1 MPDMWFSTY
10 SSLNATK
17 TAGARALE
25 SPQDIA
31 IRAPEY
37 IDNVRN
43 DEVEVNEKDHTDEG
57 TGGWEKDFTFH
68 QIL

>member
-1 MPDMWFSTY
+1 MVQHLFVP
-10 SSLNATK
+10 NATK

-57 TGGWEKDFTFH
+57 TSGW
-68 QIL
+68 